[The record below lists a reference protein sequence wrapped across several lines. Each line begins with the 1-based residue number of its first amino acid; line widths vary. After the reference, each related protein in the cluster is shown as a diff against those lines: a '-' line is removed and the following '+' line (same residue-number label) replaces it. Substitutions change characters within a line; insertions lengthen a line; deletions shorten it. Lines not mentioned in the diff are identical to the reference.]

1 MKFTALF
8 ALSAAALIQSGQTIN
23 LSQQT
28 KVSSGIKQEIMS
40 QGPAPTG
47 VNSSAIYQNAVNA
60 VTSAGAVGSS
70 LTYAA
75 VNNTNAAVQFTYGDK
90 AISSGSNLLS
100 KADTNLDTAKAKAQA
115 GLTAA

>member
-40 QGPAPTG
+40 QGPAP
-47 VNSSAIYQNAVNA
+47 
-60 VTSAGAVGSS
+60 
-70 LTYAA
+70 
-75 VNNTNAAVQFTYGDK
+75 
-90 AISSGSNLLS
+90 
-100 KADTNLDTAKAKAQA
+100 
-115 GLTAA
+115 

>member
-40 QGPAPTG
+40 QGPPPTG
-47 VNSSAIYQNAVNA
+47 VNSSLIYNNANNAVA
-60 VTSAGAVGSS
+60 YATAVGSS
-70 LTYAA
+70 LNLAA
-75 VNNTNAAVQFTYGDK
+75 GNNT
-90 AISSGSNLLS
+90 
-100 KADTNLDTAKAKAQA
+100 
-115 GLTAA
+115 

>member
-40 QGPAPTG
+40 QGPPPTG
-47 VNSSAIYQNAVNA
+47 VNSSLIYQNAQNA
-60 VTSAGAVGSS
+60 VTSASAVGTG
-70 LTYAA
+70 LTFAA
-75 VNNTNAAVQFTYGDK
+75 ANNTNAAVQFTYGDK
-90 AISSGSNLLS
+90 AISNGAGLLS
-100 KADTNLDTAKAKAQA
+100 KADTNLDTAKARAQA

>member
-47 VNSSAIYQNAVNA
+47 VNSSAIY
-60 VTSAGAVGSS
+60 
-70 LTYAA
+70 
-75 VNNTNAAVQFTYGDK
+75 
-90 AISSGSNLLS
+90 
-100 KADTNLDTAKAKAQA
+100 
-115 GLTAA
+115 